1 MTMLIRLPH
10 IEPIETE
17 NIQPDF
23 EEQVKLSFSKFTHG
37 TKKEY
42 AYQDKLL
49 YIDNLTRRYM
59 RRIDDARE
67 QVKKLISDRV
77 EYALEEGEEL
87 PTRED
92 LCDVSFM
99 EQCFEAGR
107 DKSKLYQHY
116 LDGSCSS
123 ADDRALKA
131 EADIIKIVM
140 NWEADDGEVH

>member
-1 MTMLIRLPH
+1 MLIRLPH
-10 IEPIETE
+10 IKPIETE
-17 NIQPDF
+17 DIQPDF
-23 EEQVKLSFSKFTHG
+23 EEQVKLSFSKFTQG
-37 TKKEY
+37 TRKEY
-42 AYQDKLL
+42 AYQDKLY
-49 YIDNLTRRYM
+49 YIDRLTREWIRNLE
-59 RRIDDARE
+59 DARA
-67 QVKKLISDRV
+67 QVKKLVNDRI

-92 LCDVSFM
+92 LSDISFM